1 MSQFDYRQFYE
12 RRRPHIHPPG
22 ATLFLT
28 FRLAGS
34 IPKSIVRQCK
44 AKRKWLEA
52 ELNLESASAERTK
65 AENQILKRDRTLE
78 FQREWFAKF
87 EEILHRAEHGPL
99 WLAQPAIRKL
109 VREKLFID
117 DGDNYRLDAFSIM
130 SNHVHAVFRPFLDLP
145 SLREIRD
152 SSGRPRYLSEEE
164 TLAQIMQS
172 LKGVTAREANKV
184 LKRRGS
190 FSETESYDHYV
201 RNEVEFERIV
211 KYTLNNPVKAGIV
224 DDWRDWPGNYV
235 SDKLKFV
242 EHF

>member
-34 IPKSIVRQCK
+34 IPRSIVRQYK
-44 AKRKWLEA
+44 AKRNWLEA
-52 ELNLESASAERTK
+52 ELNRVAASAERTK
-65 AENQILKRDRTLE
+65 TESQILKRDRILE

-87 EEILHRAEHGPL
+87 EDILHRAEHGPL
-99 WLAQPAIRKL
+99 WLAQPAIREL
-109 VREKLFID
+109 VREKLFMD
-117 DGDNYRLDAFSIM
+117 DGDKYRLDAFSIM
-130 SNHVHAVFRPFLDLP
+130 ANHVHAVFRPFLDLP
-145 SLREIRD
+145 NLREVRD
-152 SSGRPRYLSEEE
+152 QGRPRFVTDEQ
-164 TLAQIMQS
+164 TLAEIMQS

-190 FSETESYDHYV
+190 FWETESFDHYV

-211 KYTLNNPVKAGIV
+211 KYTLNNPVKARLV